1 VLVADHP
8 PAPKVRRPE
17 DHPQPFPVRPH
28 TRPFSP
34 SGQTTDEKAS
44 LTNQRRTTI
53 GKRMNLPGWLK
64 SPFGA
69 RSSLVITAVA
79 VLALVAGALVVI
91 QITDQMRHEAD
102 DRLAAA
108 STKTAAAVENLM
120 VDASSDIRLARQNA
134 VFEQALGDSS
144 GKLLAADQA
153 AVESAITYLGE
164 RYAVDEICV
173 IRTSGL
179 EAARWVGGSGVAPLD
194 QLSPDERQN
203 NPAVLPTLQL
213 ADDAFY
219 QSQPYVSPDSGR
231 WVIGVATPI
240 VLSSGLTAGILH
252 FEIPIARFASILEE
266 DRFGDA
272 GYNVLLDRDGHLLAH
287 PDIAA
292 FRAASNTPVDPDTAP
307 FPLATVA
314 GSDSWRD
321 AVGKMLSGETGATT
335 FQDGGETFRV
345 AYQPVPDS
353 NRIVAVVSPTSELY
367 ADVDRALLNLGASA
381 GPLLL
386 LMLVLVGWFARR
398 MAKANVGLSGLNSR
412 LELTN
417 VALEETSK
425 ASSELAHESAIVNQF
440 TELTALTEDDVALSE
455 ATLATLDELVH
466 PSDAALHV
474 SNQSQDRAVPQATL
488 GAREGTVLSLHE
500 LNRCPA
506 VRRSSLYV
514 TDDVASRL
522 AYRCPVYPVDSGT
535 LACVP
540 LVALGE
546 TVGAAHLHWAKPREL
561 SLTTRLAITRVSE
574 HSALSIA
581 NRRLLFALRGQAN
594 TDART
599 GLTNSRAFDESVQR
613 RLSARGMAEKAA
625 ILMLDLDH
633 FKEFN
638 DQFGHPAGDEALR
651 VFAHLLA
658 SSIRE
663 PDLAARYGGE
673 EFAVYLSGAG
683 AAEAAEVAE
692 RIRERTE
699 TTIIPLAPGKTGR
712 LTVSVGYAVAPDDGD
727 ERVLLL
733 KAADDALYRAKLGGR
748 NMVVGRAP
756 LPAEKS
762 AMAVRRRRGKALAS

>member
-1 VLVADHP
+1 
-8 PAPKVRRPE
+8 
-17 DHPQPFPVRPH
+17 
-28 TRPFSP
+28 
-34 SGQTTDEKAS
+34 
-44 LTNQRRTTI
+44 
-53 GKRMNLPGWLK
+53 
-64 SPFGA
+64 
-69 RSSLVITAVA
+69 LVIALVA
-79 VLALVAGALVVI
+79 VLALVAGSLVVL
-91 QITDQMRHEAD
+91 QITNQMRHEAD

-108 STKTAAAVENLM
+108 AGKVSVAVEELM
-120 VDASSDIRLARQNA
+120 TDASADIRLARQNI
-134 VFEQALGDSS
+134 VFEHALADSP
-144 GKLLAADQA
+144 GTLLPADQA

-164 RYAVDEICV
+164 RYEVDEICV

-179 EAARWVGGSGVAPLD
+179 EAARWVGGAGVAAVAD
-194 QLSPDERQN
+194 LSPDERPN
-203 NPAVLPTLQL
+203 NPAVLPTLQQP
-213 ADDAFY
+213 DDSFF
-219 QSQPYVSPDSGR
+219 QTQPYVSPDSGR

-240 VLSSGLTAGILH
+240 VLPSGTTAGILH
-252 FEIPIARFASILEE
+252 FEIPIARFAAMVEKE
-266 DRFGDA
+266 AFG
-272 GYNVLLDRDGHLLAH
+272 GSSYNILLDRDGHLLAH
-287 PDIAA
+287 PELAA
-292 FRAASNTPVDPDTAP
+292 FRAAANTPIDPATAP
-307 FPLATVA
+307 FPLASA
-314 GSDSWRD
+314 GGSASWRD
-321 AVGKMLSGETGATT
+321 AVGVMLSGNAGQTT
-335 FQDGGETFRV
+335 FEDGGKTFRISY
-345 AYQPVPDS
+345 APVPDS
-353 NRIVAVVSPTSELY
+353 DRIVAVVSPSSELY

-386 LMLVLVGWFARR
+386 LMIVLVGWFARR
-398 MAKANVGLSGLNSR
+398 MARANQGLSGLNSQ
-412 LELTN
+412 LALTN

-425 ASSELAHESAIVNQF
+425 TSSELAHESAIVNQF
-440 TELTALTEDDVALSE
+440 TELTALTEDDFALSE

-466 PSDAALHV
+466 PSDATLHV

-488 GAREGTVLSLHE
+488 GGREGAVLSLHE
-500 LNRCPA
+500 LGRCPA

-514 TDDVASRL
+514 TGDVASRL
-522 AYRCPVYPVDSGT
+522 AYRCPVYPVESGT

-546 TVGAAHLHWAKPREL
+546 TVGAAHLHWARSREL
-561 SLTTRLAITRVSE
+561 SLTTRLAITRVGE

-581 NRRLLFALRGQAN
+581 NRRLLLALRGQAN

-613 RLSARGMAEKAA
+613 RLSARGMADKAA

-638 DQFGHPAGDEALR
+638 DRFGHPAGDEALR

-712 LTVSVGYAVAPDDGD
+712 LTVSIGYAVAPDDGD

-733 KAADDALYRAKLGGR
+733 KAADDALYRAKLAGR
-748 NMVVGRAP
+748 NRVVGRAP
-756 LPAEKS
+756 LKRAAQLKPSGATPKSHGPAS
-762 AMAVRRRRGKALAS
+762 SPIAAGTNGSSRNGKETRKAAAAGG